1 MTHDDSVHIAATS
14 PARRCTLARP
24 RRGDR
29 ASGRQTIGD
38 VVVSGHRR
46 APIARRCGSAMRPHA
61 KFSASQSLKNS
72 RNGERISI
80 VREPGSER
88 PAERPHA
95 DAEGAARG
103 RRPVAIRA
111 FSTRLERRPGS
122 SAGSVAIAD
131 PGSGAASAG
140 QRGKFSASQSLENT
154 QNGERISI
162 LREPVPGGS
171 AWLTLGQRGAAVP
184 SVNTG
189 RSSLRATAK
198 QSRLSRRC
206 VAQVWIASLC

>member
-14 PARRCTLARP
+14 PARRGTLPRA

-29 ASGRQTIGD
+29 ASGLGD
-38 VVVSGHRR
+38 VVVSGLRR
-46 APIARRCGSAMRPHA
+46 APIARRSGSAMRPQA
-61 KFSASQSLKNS
+61 KFSASQSLENS
-72 RNGERISI
+72 RNGERTSI

-88 PAERPHA
+88 PAERPTPTRKA
-95 DAEGAARG
+95 RRAVGAQSRSEHS
-103 RRPVAIRA
+103 RPG
-111 FSTRLERRPGS
+111 SNRRPGS
-122 SAGSVAIAD
+122 SAGLVAIAD

-184 SVNTG
+184 RVNTG

-206 VAQVWIASLC
+206 AAQV